1 MYYNCN
7 TKINKGCDFIERIS
21 NSEWLIMKIVWNK
34 SPITASEII
43 DSLRPNT
50 TWNSK
55 TIHTLISR
63 LVNKN
68 VLGVNKE
75 NTYFQ
80 YHPLV
85 SEEECTREETQ
96 SFLEKVYN
104 GSFNL
109 LVANFLKEKKL
120 SSQEIE
126 ELQKILDRN
135 KGG

>member
-1 MYYNCN
+1 
-7 TKINKGCDFIERIS
+7 
-21 NSEWLIMKIVWNK
+21 MKIVWDK

-43 DSLRPNT
+43 SRLRPST

-55 TIHTLISR
+55 TIHTLIGR

-75 NTYFQ
+75 TKYFQ

-85 SEEECTREETQ
+85 TQAECRREETQ

-104 GSFNL
+104 GSLNM

-120 SSQEIE
+120 SDQEIE
-126 ELQKILDRN
+126 ELQQILDKN

>member
-1 MYYNCN
+1 
-7 TKINKGCDFIERIS
+7 
-21 NSEWLIMKIVWNK
+21 MKIVWDK

-43 DSLRPNT
+43 ERLKPST

-55 TIHTLISR
+55 TIHTLLSR
-63 LVNKN
+63 LVNKKA
-68 VLGVNKE
+68 LGVNKE
-75 NTYFQ
+75 STYFQ
-80 YHPLV
+80 YYPIV
-85 SEEECTREETQ
+85 SEKECTSEETQ
-96 SFLEKVYN
+96 SLLEKVFN

-126 ELQKILDRN
+126 ELQKILDQN